1 MERLRHEDLT
11 VNKFKALGMIDEI
24 KGSFREG
31 YRVGFEACE
40 ARWAL
45 IELYIK
51 LPGIG
56 GSETKAIKYSK
67 NYLNCL
73 R

>member
-1 MERLRHEDLT
+1 
-11 VNKFKALGMIDEI
+11 MIDEI
-24 KGSFREG
+24 KGSFERAIELVDS
-31 YRVGFEACE
+31 RHIE

-51 LPGIG
+51 LPGIIG
-56 GSETKAIKYSK
+56 GSETKAIKYS